1 MKQPRFT
8 SEQKFNIILESLRGD
23 RTISEICREYGI
35 AQSLFYKW
43 RDKFFEGAKKS
54 FNSNKKE
61 VNSYEAEI
69 KQLKQVIG
77 ELTIENQI
85 LKKTQKLLGQR

>member
-54 FNSNKKE
+54 FNSKKKE
-61 VNSYEAEI
+61 VNGYEAEI